1 MATLGMTQEGLISPT
16 LFNMVVDNVVRT
28 WMDMTVKD
36 QVLAQEGLGLN
47 VGRRMGVFYAND
59 GMIGSRES
67 E

>member
-28 WMDMTVKD
+28 WMEMTVKD
-36 QVLAQEGLGLN
+36 QVLAQEGLGIN
-47 VGRRMGVFYAND
+47 VGRRLGVFYANY
-59 GMIGSRES
+59 GIIGSRES